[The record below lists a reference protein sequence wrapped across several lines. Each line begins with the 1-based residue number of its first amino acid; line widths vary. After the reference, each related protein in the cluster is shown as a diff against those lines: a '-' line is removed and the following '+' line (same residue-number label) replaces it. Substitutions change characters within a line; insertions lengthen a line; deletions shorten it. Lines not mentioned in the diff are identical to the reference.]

1 VSSLFTHFT
10 RIRDE
15 LFGEKKKSS
24 AQTAKERLQIVIAH
38 GRDDGHTPEQ
48 PVFLVEMQRELL
60 AVISKYYGVEVNPDD
75 IKIQF
80 DKQDNLDVLAVN
92 IVLPE
97 HLN

>member
-1 VSSLFTHFT
+1 MSSFLI
-10 RIRDE
+10 RLRDE
-15 LFGEKKKSS
+15 FFGEKKKSS

-38 GRDDGHTPEQ
+38 GHDDGHAPAQ
-48 PVFLVEMQRELL
+48 PVFFKEMQRELL
-60 AVISKYYGVEVNPDD
+60 AVISKYYGVEVNPAD

-80 DKQDNLDVLAVN
+80 DRQDNLDVLAVN